1 LASALLVFYQGFTED
16 FYQGEVWQLLTNT
29 GPVARLVLLILLA
42 FSILSWAIIFRK
54 LRIFRTAQRESVEF
68 LKVFR
73 QSKRLSEIRTFCRS
87 LKESPLPE
95 VFQSGYR
102 EIESQATTTS
112 TTENPG
118 KPRIRSLEA
127 VRRALQIGAST
138 ELGRLEKWLVWLATT
153 GGVTPFV
160 GLFGTVWGIIDA
172 FHGLATAGT
181 ATLHSVAP
189 GIAEALITT
198 AAGLFAAI
206 PAVIAYNVFLQR
218 IKEFGAEI
226 DDFSLEF
233 LNMTE
238 RYFID

>member
-1 LASALLVFYQGFTED
+1 MLLV
-16 FYQGEVWQLLTNT
+16 
-29 GPVARLVLLILLA
+29 
-42 FSILSWAIIFRK
+42 FSILSWAIIIRKFRV
-54 LRIFRTAQRESVEF
+54 FRAAKIESLEF

-73 QSKRLSEIRTFCRS
+73 QSKKLSEIRAFCRT
-87 LKESPLPE
+87 LKQSPLPE

-102 EIESQATTTS
+102 EVESQAAL
-112 TTENPG
+112 TEG
-118 KPRIRSLEA
+118 AAKPRIKSLEA

-138 ELGRLEKWLVWLATT
+138 ELGRLEQWLVWLATT

-172 FHGLATAGT
+172 FHGLATGGG
-181 ATLHSVAP
+181 ATLQSVAP

-206 PAVIAYNVFLQR
+206 PAVIAYNIFLQR
-218 IKEFGAEI
+218 IKEFATQM

-238 RYFID
+238 RYFTE

>member
-1 LASALLVFYQGFTED
+1 MAAALLVLYQGFTQD

-29 GPVARLVLLILLA
+29 GPVARTVLLMLLV
-42 FSILSWAIIFRK
+42 FSILSWAIILRK
-54 LRIFRTAQRESVEF
+54 FRTFRAAQRESVEF

-73 QSKRLSEIRTFCRS
+73 QSKKLSEIRAFCRT

-102 EIESQATTTS
+102 EIESQATV
-112 TTENPG
+112 TENPG

-153 GGVTPFV
+153 GAVTPFV

-181 ATLHSVAP
+181 ASLHSVAP

-206 PAVIAYNVFLQR
+206 PAVIAYNIFLQR
-218 IKEFGAEI
+218 IKEFGAQL

-238 RYFID
+238 RYFVD

>member
-1 LASALLVFYQGFTED
+1 LAAALLVFYQGFSQD
-16 FYQGEVWQLLTNT
+16 FYQGEVWQLLSNT
-29 GPVARLVLLILLA
+29 GPVARLVLLVLLG

-54 LRIFRTAQRESVEF
+54 FRTFRVAQRESLEF

-73 QSKRLSEIRTFCRS
+73 QSKKLSEIRAFCRT

-102 EIESQATTTS
+102 EIESQATM
-112 TTENPG
+112 TENPG
-118 KPRIRSLEA
+118 KPRIRSMEA
-127 VRRALQIGAST
+127 VRRALQIGASS
-138 ELGRLEKWLVWLATT
+138 ELGRLEQWLVWLATT

-172 FHGLATAGT
+172 FHGLATSGT
-181 ATLHSVAP
+181 ASLHSVAP

-206 PAVIAYNVFLQR
+206 PAVIAYNIFLQR
-218 IKEFGAEI
+218 IKEFGAQM
-226 DDFSLEF
+226 DDFALEF

-238 RYFID
+238 RYFTE

>member
-1 LASALLVFYQGFTED
+1 MAAALLVLYQGFTQD

-29 GPVARLVLLILLA
+29 GPVARTVLLLLLV
-42 FSILSWAIIFRK
+42 FSILSWAIILRK
-54 LRIFRTAQRESVEF
+54 FRTFRAAQRESVEF

-73 QSKRLSEIRTFCRS
+73 QSKKLSEIRAFCRT

-102 EIESQATTTS
+102 EIESQAT

-138 ELGRLEKWLVWLATT
+138 ELGRLEQWLVWLATT
-153 GGVTPFV
+153 GAVTPFV

-172 FHGLATAGT
+172 FHGLATAGS

-198 AAGLFAAI
+198 AAGLFTAI
-206 PAVIAYNVFLQR
+206 PAVIAYNIFLQR
-218 IKEFGAEI
+218 IKEFGNQM

-238 RYFID
+238 RYFTD

>member
-1 LASALLVFYQGFTED
+1 MAAALLVFYQGFTQD

-29 GPVARLVLLILLA
+29 GPVARLVLLMLLG

-54 LRIFRTAQRESVEF
+54 FRTFRAAQQESVEF

-73 QSKRLSEIRTFCRS
+73 QSKKLSEIRAYCRT

-102 EIESQATTTS
+102 EIESQATM
-112 TTENPG
+112 TESPG

-138 ELGRLEKWLVWLATT
+138 ELGRLEQWLVWLATT

-172 FHGLATAGT
+172 FQGLATAGT
-181 ATLHSVAP
+181 ASLHSVAP

-198 AAGLFAAI
+198 AAGLFTAI
-206 PAVIAYNVFLQR
+206 PAVIAYNIFLQR
-218 IKEFGAEI
+218 IKEFGTQM
-226 DDFSLEF
+226 DDFALEF

-238 RYFID
+238 RYFTD

>member
-1 LASALLVFYQGFTED
+1 LTAALLLFYQN

-29 GPVARLVLLILLA
+29 GLVARIVLLILLA
-42 FSILSWAIIFRK
+42 FSILSWAIIFQKYRA
-54 LRIFRTAQRESVEF
+54 FRAARRESQEF

-73 QSKRLSEIRTFCRS
+73 QSKKLSEIRAFCHT

-95 VFQSGYR
+95 VFQAGYR
-102 EIESQATTTS
+102 EVESQAVMAES
-112 TTENPG
+112 PG

-127 VRRALQIGAST
+127 VRRALQIGASG
-138 ELGRLEKWLVWLATT
+138 ELSRLEQWVMWLATT
-153 GGVTPFV
+153 GNVTPFV

-172 FHGLATAGT
+172 FHGMGTAGT
-181 ATLHSVAP
+181 ASLRSVAP
-189 GIAEALITT
+189 GISEALITT

-206 PAVIAYNVFLQR
+206 PAVIAYNIFLQR
-218 IKEFGAEI
+218 IREFGTQM

-238 RYFID
+238 RHFTD

>member
-1 LASALLVFYQGFTED
+1 MAAAILVFYQGFTQD

-29 GPVARLVLLILLA
+29 GPVARVVLLLLLG
-42 FSILSWAIIFRK
+42 FSIFSWAIIFRK
-54 LRIFRTAQRESVEF
+54 FRTFRAAQRESVEF

-73 QSKRLSEIRTFCRS
+73 QSKKLSEIRAFCRT

-95 VFQSGYR
+95 VFLAGYR
-102 EIESQATTTS
+102 EIESQATM
-112 TTENPG
+112 TENPG
-118 KPRIRSLEA
+118 KPRIRSLES

-138 ELGRLEKWLVWLATT
+138 ELSRLEKWLVWLATT
-153 GGVTPFV
+153 GAVTPFV

-181 ATLHSVAP
+181 ASLHSVAP

-206 PAVIAYNVFLQR
+206 PAVIAYNIFLQR
-218 IKEFGAEI
+218 IKEFGAQL
-226 DDFSLEF
+226 DDFALEF

-238 RYFID
+238 RYFTD

>member
-1 LASALLVFYQGFTED
+1 MAPALLVYFQGFTQD

-29 GPVARLVLLILLA
+29 GPVARIVLLLLLI
-42 FSILSWAIIFRK
+42 FSILSWAIIIRK
-54 LRIFRTAQRESVEF
+54 LRVFRKAKAESLEF

-73 QSKRLSEIRTFCRS
+73 QSKKLSEIRAFCRS
-87 LKESPLPE
+87 LKESPLAE

-102 EIESQATTTS
+102 EVEAQAATA
-112 TTENPG
+112 EAG
-118 KPRIRSLEA
+118 AKPRIKSLES

-138 ELGRLEKWLVWLATT
+138 ELTRLEQWLVWLATT

-172 FHGLATAGT
+172 FHGLATGSG
-181 ATLHSVAP
+181 ATLQSVAP

-206 PAVIAYNVFLQR
+206 PAVIAYNIFLQR
-218 IKEFGAEI
+218 IKEFATQM

-238 RYFID
+238 RYFTD

>member
-1 LASALLVFYQGFTED
+1 MAAALLVFYQGFTQD

-29 GPVARLVLLILLA
+29 GPVARLVLLMLLA

-54 LRIFRTAQRESVEF
+54 FRTFRAAQRESVEF

-73 QSKRLSEIRTFCRS
+73 QSKKLSEIRAFCRT

-102 EIESQATTTS
+102 EIESQATM
-112 TTENPG
+112 TENPG

-138 ELGRLEKWLVWLATT
+138 ELGRLEQWLVWLATT
-153 GGVTPFV
+153 GAVTPFV

-206 PAVIAYNVFLQR
+206 PAVIAYNIFLQR
-218 IKEFGAEI
+218 IKEFGTQM

-238 RYFID
+238 RYFTD

>member
-1 LASALLVFYQGFTED
+1 LAAALLVFFQDFAQG
-16 FYQGEVWQLLTNT
+16 FYQGEVWQLLSNT
-29 GPVARLVLLILLA
+29 GPVARAVLLMLLG

-54 LRIFRTAQRESVEF
+54 FRTFRAARNESLEF

-73 QSKRLSEIRTFCRS
+73 QSKKLSEIRAFCRT

-102 EIESQATTTS
+102 EIESQATTT
-112 TTENPG
+112 ENPG
-118 KPRIRSLEA
+118 KPRIRSIEA
-127 VRRALQIGAST
+127 VRRALQIGASA
-138 ELGRLEKWLVWLATT
+138 ELGRLEQWLVWLATT
-153 GGVTPFV
+153 GSVTPFV

-172 FHGLATAGT
+172 FHGLASGGG

-206 PAVIAYNVFLQR
+206 PAVIAYNIFLQR
-218 IKEFGAEI
+218 IKEFGTQM

-238 RYFID
+238 RYFTD

>member
-1 LASALLVFYQGFTED
+1 LAAALLVFYQGFTQD

-29 GPVARLVLLILLA
+29 GPVARLVLLMLLG

-54 LRIFRTAQRESVEF
+54 FRVFRAAQHESLEF

-73 QSKRLSEIRTFCRS
+73 QSKKLSEIRAFCRT
-87 LKESPLPE
+87 LKESPLPG
-95 VFQSGYR
+95 VFLSGYR
-102 EIESQATTTS
+102 EIESQATMG
-112 TTENPG
+112 ENPG

-127 VRRALQIGAST
+127 VRRALQMGAST
-138 ELGRLEKWLVWLATT
+138 ELGRLEQWLVWLATT
-153 GGVTPFV
+153 GTVTPFV

-181 ATLHSVAP
+181 ASLHSVAP

-198 AAGLFAAI
+198 AAGLFTAI
-206 PAVIAYNVFLQR
+206 PAVIAYNIFLQR
-218 IKEFGAEI
+218 IKEFGTQM
-226 DDFSLEF
+226 DDFALEF

-238 RYFID
+238 RYFTD